1 VELRHLRRRE
11 GVNSKLLEQ
20 FGALMDAWSAAI
32 VADDAEAIGRF
43 AEPDWLLIGEAG
55 VFPREQFLDSVAT
68 GRITHHTMSHEIH
81 HVRTHGDVAVVLTRG
96 RNTGAYEG
104 QEFELDEWTTEVFVR
119 RHDGWKCSI
128 THLTSVAD
136 GTTHG
141 SPSRP

>member
-1 VELRHLRRRE
+1 M
-11 GVNSKLLEQ
+11 NSELLEQ

-136 GTTHG
+136 GTT
-141 SPSRP
+141 P